1 MDPVRLA
8 IVGLGVIGKRHMQA
22 LSNVEEA
29 ELGAIAD
36 PNAEVRELAQQNGV
50 AFYAETADMLA
61 QAKPDGV
68 LVCTPTEHHVQ
79 PVLAVLEAGAHVL
92 VEKPIA
98 ATLEAAETIIE
109 AANKASRHVLV
120 GHHRRYYSVVQHTR
134 ELLQNGELG
143 TLIGVSGQWATR
155 KADAYFEPDWRQLR
169 SSGPVLT
176 NLIHEFDTLRY
187 CCGEIRTVSAL
198 LKSGLRGHP
207 KEETAAV
214 ILEFESGAV
223 GTFLLSDSAPSP
235 WTWEQATGE
244 NPNFPKSG
252 QNVYRFLGSKAAL
265 EFPHLILWSAET
277 PADWNQP
284 LTPKPLPTDSN
295 DAYVAQIKHFC
306 QVISG
311 AEPPRISAQ
320 DAARTLA
327 ATLAV
332 FESAEN
338 GQAVRPSHIT

>member
-1 MDPVRLA
+1 MAQR
-8 IVGLGVIGKRHMQA
+8 GLVK
-22 LSNVEEA
+22 
-29 ELGAIAD
+29 
-36 PNAEVRELAQQNGV
+36 
-50 AFYAETADMLA
+50 F
-61 QAKPDGV
+61 
-68 LVCTPTEHHVQ
+68 LVC
-79 PVLAVLEAGAHVL
+79 
-92 VEKPIA
+92 
-98 ATLEAAETIIE
+98 
-109 AANKASRHVLV
+109 SS
-120 GHHRRYYSVVQHTR
+120 SVVRR
-134 ELLQNGELG
+134 E
-143 TLIGVSGQWATR
+143 
-155 KADAYFEPDWRQLR
+155 
-169 SSGPVLT
+169 
-176 NLIHEFDTLRY
+176 NL
-187 CCGEIRTVSAL
+187 
-198 LKSGLRGHP
+198 
-207 KEETAAV
+207 
-214 ILEFESGAV
+214 
-223 GTFLLSDSAPSP
+223 
-235 WTWEQATGE
+235 
-244 NPNFPKSG
+244 NFPKSG